1 MTKTLEATFDG
12 KVLHPDEP
20 LELAPDTRVKITI
33 ETTDEPETEP
43 ISFLKTAR
51 TLNLEGPTDWSER
64 FNEYLYERENNDG
77 E

>member
-33 ETTDEPETEP
+33 ETADEPEKSHV
-43 ISFLKTAR
+43 SFLKTA
-51 TLNLEGPTDWSER
+51 LALKLEGPADWSER
-64 FNEYLYERENNDG
+64 FEEYLSERENNDS